1 MSAPDT
7 NLERQKN
14 RHKTMGWGVW
24 VGVGF
29 ALLVAL
35 GLILAVTVFGVDLA
49 TLAPSDMIG

>member
-35 GLILAVTVFGVDLA
+35 GLILTVTVFGVDLA
-49 TLAPSDMIG
+49 TLAPSDMTG